1 MLRSLLILVALVAP
15 AVADDRRRDVHSY
28 AEPERV
34 RTTHLALDLA
44 VDFARKQLVGT
55 ATLDLEWKATGPLQ
69 LDTRDLRIAKVE
81 KLVGEKWQRAP
92 FRLAKRD
99 KIFGSRLTINAPGA
113 PKVRITY
120 RTSPTA
126 SGLQWMPAKLTATG
140 KHPFMFSQSQAIH
153 ARSWVP
159 LQDTPSIRFTYEAR
173 IRTPK
178 ELVALMSADND
189 PNLVRDGDYEVRMTE
204 RIPSYLLAIAVGE
217 LAFKPISK
225 RAGVWAEPPVVDKAV
240 AEFADTEAM
249 IVAAEKLYGPYRWGR
264 YDLLV
269 LPASF
274 PFGGMENPRL
284 SFMTPTILVGDKSLT
299 SLVAHELAHS
309 WSGNLVTNA
318 TWKDVW
324 LNEGF
329 TTYVEYRIVEVVYGK
344 QAAEIEL
351 AMSQADLLRK
361 LPTLDDRDE
370 LLRLEP
376 PPGADPDGL
385 GDVAYEKGQWFLYH
399 LEQKL
404 GRSVFDRLLAKWFAQ
419 HAFTS
424 VTTDDFI
431 AFVLREVPKP
441 DAALLRPLLDE
452 WVTKPGVPAS
462 APRVTSARLTAVD
475 TARTSWLAGGPL
487 AAEKWTTRERIHFL
501 DGLPPKLTAA
511 QLEVLDAAFKLTGTQ
526 NGEYAQRWYPLT
538 IRSGYTKVRPAI
550 VAFIERVGRRK
561 LIMPI
566 YRAFAETPEGLAF
579 ARREFARIKG
589 NYHPLTS
596 ASVAE
601 VLRARPA
608 RR

>member
-1 MLRSLLILVALVAP
+1 MLRPLLILVALVAP
-15 AVADDRRRDVHSY
+15 AVADDRRNDVHSY
-28 AEPERV
+28 AEPERA
-34 RTTHLALDLA
+34 RMTHLALDLT
-44 VDFARKQLVGT
+44 VDFARKQLAGT
-55 ATLDLEWKATGPLQ
+55 ATLDLAWTTNGPLH

-92 FRLAKRD
+92 YRLGRRD
-99 KIFGSRLTINAPGA
+99 KILGSRLTINAPGA

-120 RTSPTA
+120 RTSPSA
-126 SGLQWMPAKLTATG
+126 SGLQWMPAKLTSTG

-159 LQDTPSIRFTYEAR
+159 LQDTPGIRFTYEAR

-178 ELVALMSADND
+178 DVVALMSANND

-204 RIPSYLLAIAVGE
+204 RIPSYLLAIAAGE
-217 LAFKPISK
+217 LVFKPISK
-225 RAGVWAEPPVVDKAV
+225 RSGVWAEPPVIDKAV

-269 LPASF
+269 LPPSF
-274 PFGGMENPRL
+274 PYGGMENPML
-284 SFMTPTILVGDKSLT
+284 TFMTPTVLVGDKSLT
-299 SLVAHELAHS
+299 GIVAHELAHS

-318 TWKDVW
+318 TWRDVW

-361 LPTLDDRDE
+361 LPKLPDDEE

-376 PPGADPDGL
+376 PPRSDPDGF

-399 LEQKL
+399 LEVKL
-404 GRSVFDRLLAKWFAQ
+404 GRLVFDRLLAKWFAQ
-419 HAFTS
+419 HAFKS
-424 VTTDDFI
+424 VTTDDFV
-431 AFVLREVPKP
+431 AFVLREIPKP
-441 DAALLRPLLDE
+441 DAGLLRPLLDE
-452 WVTKPGVPAS
+452 WLTKPGVPAS
-462 APRVTSARLTAVD
+462 APRVSSARLAAVD
-475 TARTSWLAGGPL
+475 AARKQWLAGGKL
-487 AAEKWTTRERIHFL
+487 APETWATRERIHFL
-501 DGLPPKLTAA
+501 DGLPPKLSAA
-511 QLEVLDAAFKLTGTQ
+511 QLDALDAALKLTGTQ
-526 NGEYAQRWYPLT
+526 NGEYAERWYPLT

-579 ARREFARIKG
+579 ARRTFARVKK

-596 ASVAE
+596 ASVAG
-601 VLRARPA
+601 VLRAKPA